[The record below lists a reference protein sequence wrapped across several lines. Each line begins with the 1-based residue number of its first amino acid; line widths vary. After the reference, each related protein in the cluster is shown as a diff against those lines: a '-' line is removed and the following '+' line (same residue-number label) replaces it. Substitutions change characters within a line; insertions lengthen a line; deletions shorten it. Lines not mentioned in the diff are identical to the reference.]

1 MSKQIK
7 LFMCLLCLCIVG
19 ITQSLYAQDIKES
32 KDKDLAM
39 KSQEM
44 KSLKLIK
51 EAYLKMSK
59 FYYKEVALANVGN
72 LFYRSQFIM
81 MSLLRNLDEE
91 YEKNLDKLTYSTIN
105 LIVAALK
112 DSTDEYSK
120 FIHKDYLKRVIRE
133 NLKSKFKGIGLEVV
147 KKDVLF
153 FISRV
158 YEDSS
163 AFEAGVLKDD
173 QLLAINGQLVEGW
186 ELKQIE
192 KLLKIPE
199 GKTVE
204 LTLLHPDE
212 TVSYDVTLVCRTIWI
227 PTIESQYY
235 DKEQIGYIQI
245 KKFRD
250 LTAQEFKDALDG
262 LQNEKLIGLIIDVRG
277 NSGGDETQAVALSGL
292 FLEKKSVVVYFIKRD
307 VGRQEEK
314 TKSEPIGFTYPIVI
328 LVDKK
333 SASSSEIFAGTMR
346 HYQKAVIVGT
356 QTKGQGSLKNTI
368 GLSDGSA
375 LFLITSRT
383 YLPNDET
390 FDQVGL
396 TPDFI
401 VKGEK
406 EQREKAF
413 EIIQGKEQ
421 AGKT

>member
-1 MSKQIK
+1 M
-7 LFMCLLCLCIVG
+7 
-19 ITQSLYAQDIKES
+19 
-32 KDKDLAM
+32 
-39 KSQEM
+39 
-44 KSLKLIK
+44 
-51 EAYLKMSK
+51 
-59 FYYKEVALANVGN
+59 
-72 LFYRSQFIM
+72 
-81 MSLLRNLDEE
+81 
-91 YEKNLDKLTYSTIN
+91 
-105 LIVAALK
+105 
-112 DSTDEYSK
+112 
-120 FIHKDYLKRVIRE
+120 
-133 NLKSKFKGIGLEVV
+133 
-147 KKDVLF
+147 
-153 FISRV
+153 
-158 YEDSS
+158 
-163 AFEAGVLKDD
+163 
-173 QLLAINGQLVEGW
+173 
-186 ELKQIE
+186 
-192 KLLKIPE
+192 
-199 GKTVE
+199 
-204 LTLLHPDE
+204 
-212 TVSYDVTLVCRTIWI
+212 
-227 PTIESQYY
+227 
-235 DKEQIGYIQI
+235 
-245 KKFRD
+245 
-250 LTAQEFKDALDG
+250 
-262 LQNEKLIGLIIDVRG
+262 QNEKLIGLIIDVRG

-413 EIIQGKEQ
+413 EIIQGKTQ